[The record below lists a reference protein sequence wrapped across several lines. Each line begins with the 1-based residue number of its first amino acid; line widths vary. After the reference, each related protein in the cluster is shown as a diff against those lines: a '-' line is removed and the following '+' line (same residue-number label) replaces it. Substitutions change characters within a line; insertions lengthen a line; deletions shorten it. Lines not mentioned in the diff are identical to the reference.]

1 MKMLFGV
8 ISLLIVLAIVGVSM
22 SHRSRSLSVSGMAPA
37 AGQAASDASASA
49 TPREQ
54 SRAIQQRVADDL
66 AKAMSQADAARKS
79 AEDK

>member
-22 SHRSRSLSVSGMAPA
+22 SHRTRSLSVSATPG
-37 AGQAASDASASA
+37 AASDAAGNG

-54 SRAIQQRVADDL
+54 SQAIQQRVADDL
-66 AKAMSQADAARKS
+66 AKAMNQAAEARKG

>member
-22 SHRSRSLSVSGMAPA
+22 SHRTRTLSVSTTTG
-37 AGQAASDASASA
+37 AASDAAVTG

-54 SRAIQQRVADDL
+54 SQALQQRVADDL
-66 AKAMSQADAARKS
+66 AKAMNQAAEARKS